1 MQASGAE
8 KKEKDFTTMNKRHT
22 NILLFM
28 LLCLL
33 ALPACKSEM
42 PESPIPVVF
51 VYEEI
56 NLNDIRLQNL
66 QQPNGYI
73 YLDDAGY
80 RGIIVHSD
88 GGGNYRAFDR
98 ACPYHPQ
105 DPCAQVSMHDSG
117 FYMEDDCCGS
127 TFDLSGNPTGGPAR
141 NVLRRYSTF
150 IDNNYLIISSN

>member
-1 MQASGAE
+1 MS
-8 KKEKDFTTMNKRHT
+8 KRCRH
-22 NILLFM
+22 ILQLMLF
-28 LLCLL
+28 CLL
-33 ALPACKSEM
+33 WLPACKSEI
-42 PESPIPVVF
+42 PESTIPIVF
-51 VYEEI
+51 VYEQL

-66 QQPNGYI
+66 RQPNGFI

-98 ACPYHPQ
+98 ACPYHPE
-105 DPCAQVSMHDSG
+105 DPCALVSMHNSG

-141 NVLRRYSTF
+141 SFLRRYGTF